1 MYGLMGTGTARSA
14 TIEMNSESNCFEF
27 VGVSEKD

>member
-14 TIEMNSESNCFEF
+14 TFEKNTESNCFEF
-27 VGVSEKD
+27 VGASEKD